1 MLARRSVMVRW
12 SGFALILALTAC
24 RRAPTEARPA
34 VAEPAPKPAAAAPPV
49 VVEPAPPPAPATV
62 EKLLVPGDS
71 PASIVKAAKGGEP
84 LTVFMGGMC
93 SNAYAYLYSFR
104 EAAAKAGGVVAIE
117 GDQPCGPGVSA
128 DYHTY
133 SWDAGR
139 QHARIEMA
147 LAAGGVKEI
156 PKEGITLVGYSQGA
170 SLAEQLAA
178 RYPGRYSRIVL
189 IGAPTDP
196 SPASFR
202 KTRALVTMACE
213 RDVTARMRQAAVST
227 NRAGTPA
234 TYFQMPGCTH
244 GQVADGDRIF
254 GDSFDWLAEHERP
267 IDPSAQPIRIAGP
280 G

>member
-1 MLARRSVMVRW
+1 
-12 SGFALILALTAC
+12 
-24 RRAPTEARPA
+24 
-34 VAEPAPKPAAAAPPV
+34 VAEPAPAPSAPT
-49 VVEPAPPPAPATV
+49 VVEIPEAPPAPATV

-71 PASIVKAAKGGEP
+71 AASIVKPARGGEP

-117 GDQPCGPGVSA
+117 GDQPCGPGVSS
-128 DYHTY
+128 DFHTY
-133 SWDAGR
+133 SWDASR

-156 PKEGITLVGYSQGA
+156 PKAGITLVGYSQGA

-178 RYPGRYSRIVL
+178 RYPGRYSRIVI

-196 SPASFR
+196 APSSFA
-202 KTRALVTMACE
+202 KTRGLVTMACE

-227 NRAGTPA
+227 NTKGTPA

-244 GQVADGDRIF
+244 GQVADAERIF
-254 GDSFDWLAEHERP
+254 GESFDWLAEHERAV
-267 IDPSAQPIRIAGP
+267 DPTAKPIRIAGP